1 MIPTME
7 NKPLYIPASK
17 KWKGLKVFCYKCK
30 TSVSEICKTSG
41 KPLWQC
47 KNGDKHVFKV
57 IIHVPGT
64 NNQRRTKKL
73 ETRDIN
79 EAIKQAIEFER
90 QAKSEAYQENKNK
103 ALKHEINKEDQ
114 SQNRPY
120 LLIQALARYIG
131 WLNNEGVPAHLIKIR
146 SREHIK
152 DVERALKSLA
162 ECLKDNRYNLAT
174 CLTEDIDNQ
183 MVGVVFSSL
192 EKRKLAPRTF
202 NKYFSYYTSFL
213 KWYAEEYDCPIRN
226 YFEKVKRKNLN
237 PKPEAITFQEYQA
250 LLKQITPENGIRE
263 YKNGVKPTRNL
274 FRPWLADGIRLALE
288 TGRRREEI
296 INLKWKDIQES
307 NGIQYIKV
315 EDYKV
320 NRIQNRISDEEKKFI
335 YIPVTASLRKLL
347 DELNPNKSS
356 KIDDY
361 ILAPEVKIKRG
372 KVMSDV
378 LSRGFTHYYDQLNTG
393 RKLTFKCLRKTY
405 ITNLEIFMGIGNTK
419 VITGHSADQVIERN
433 YIDKKEIAKAAHGF
447 RVFSA
452 EEERDQEL
460 QEFRIAKKNNI
471 EQRNPEV

>member
-1 MIPTME
+1 ME
-7 NKPLYIPASK
+7 NKPLYIPESK

-30 TSVSEICKTSG
+30 TSVSEICKMSG

-64 NNQRRTKKL
+64 DNQRRTKKL
-73 ETRDIN
+73 DTRDIN
-79 EAIKQAIEFER
+79 QAIKQAIEFER
-90 QAKSEAYQENKNK
+90 EVKSGVYQENKNK
-103 ALKHEINKEDQ
+103 ALKHEIRREDQ
-114 SQNRPY
+114 SQNKPY
-120 LLIQALARYIG
+120 LLIHALARYIG
-131 WLNNEGVPAHLIKIR
+131 WLNNEGVPAHLIKVR

-174 CLTEDIDNQ
+174 FLTEDIDNE
-183 MVGVVFSSL
+183 MVGMIFSSL

-237 PKPEAITFQEYQA
+237 PRPEAITFQEYQA

-263 YKNGVKPTRNL
+263 YKNGVKPMRNL

-335 YIPVTASLRKLL
+335 YIPVTASLEKLL
-347 DELNPNKSS
+347 YELDPNKSS
-356 KIDDY
+356 KTDDF

-419 VITGHSADQVIERN
+419 VITGHSGDQVIESN

-447 RVFSA
+447 RVFPTA
-452 EEERDQEL
+452 EERDQEL
-460 QEFRIAKKNNI
+460 QEFRTAKKNHI
-471 EQRNPEV
+471 EQKNPEV